1 MTTDERL
8 VSLQVSLEWLC
19 CLALHAYAHHDAP
32 PSSPQVTLEWLCRLQ
47 QQTGET
53 NLCLVGGVVQNSVL
67 NGRVARE
74 AGFEHVFIPPYPG
87 DEGIAAGCA
96 AYALHSLLPQLGVPA
111 PARRGIPWPAYMGRA
126 YSAAEVQAAMDEF
139 SPWIEEVTLAP
150 APRTAPDGDSV
161 DDETDETDEDF
172 VSAEDLEE
180 YRALE
185 AELEAELA
193 AQIKAEIE
201 AEIEAAR
208 ATSTAEPASGSRA
221 SPSSGA
227 RGGPRDGAWDAPSAT
242 VLQYTAEAL
251 ARGEIIGWVSGRA
264 EVGARALGHRSILA
278 NPAMAENHRKVNL
291 VKQREQWRPLAPSVL
306 VEEADSWFDGLPTL
320 ASPYMQITATVR
332 PEVREQVPAITHVDG
347 SARLQTVSEADAPI
361 YHALIAAFFALVGV
375 PMLMNT
381 SFNLARMPIV
391 ETPRDALSCFLEADE
406 ALSLLVLHGR
416 LIRRRPFPTG
426 ACVGLRRIASACVGL
441 RRIASVA

>member
-1 MTTDERL
+1 M
-8 VSLQVSLEWLC
+8 SL
-19 CLALHAYAHHDAP
+19 
-32 PSSPQVTLEWLCRLQ
+32 QVTLEWLCRLQ

-96 AYALHSLLPQLGVPA
+96 AYALHALLPQLGVPA
-111 PARRGIPWPAYMGRA
+111 PARRGSPWPACMGRA
-126 YSAAEVQAAMDEF
+126 YSVAEVQAAMDEF
-139 SPWIEEVTLAP
+139 SPWIEEVTLAM

-161 DDETDETDEDF
+161 DDETDEDF
-172 VSAEDLEE
+172 VSAEDLDE

-185 AELEAELA
+185 AELEADLA

-201 AEIEAAR
+201 AARPTGIAETAAG
-208 ATSTAEPASGSRA
+208 AGAG
-221 SPSSGA
+221 PSSAA
-227 RGGPRDGAWDAPSAT
+227 RGGDQDGAWDAPSAA

-251 ARGEIIGWVSGRA
+251 ARGEIIGWVNGRA

-278 NPAMAENHRKVNL
+278 NPAMAENHRKVNHI
-291 VKQREQWRPLAPSVL
+291 KQREQWRPLAPSVL
-306 VEEADSWFDGLPTL
+306 AEEADSWFDGLPTL

-347 SARLQTVSEADAPI
+347 SARLQTVGEADAPI

-391 ETPRDALSCFLEADE
+391 ESPRDALACFLEADE

-416 LIRRRPFPTG
+416 LVRRRPFPTG
-426 ACVGLRRIASACVGL
+426 ACV
-441 RRIASVA
+441 

>member
-1 MTTDERL
+1 M
-8 VSLQVSLEWLC
+8 SL
-19 CLALHAYAHHDAP
+19 
-32 PSSPQVTLEWLCRLQ
+32 QVTLEWLCRLQ

-96 AYALHSLLPQLGVPA
+96 AYALHAILPQLGVPA
-111 PARRGIPWPAYMGRA
+111 PARRGSPWPACMGRA

-139 SPWIEEVTLAP
+139 SPWIEEVTLAA
-150 APRTAPDGDSV
+150 APRTAPDGGSV
-161 DDETDETDEDF
+161 DDETDEDF

-193 AQIKAEIE
+193 AQIKAELE

-208 ATSTAEPASGSRA
+208 PTSTAETAAGA
-221 SPSSGA
+221 GAQDGAATGPSSAA
-227 RGGPRDGAWDAPSAT
+227 RGGARDGAWDAPSAA

-251 ARGEIIGWVSGRA
+251 ARGEIVGWVNGRA

-278 NPAMAENHRKVNL
+278 NPAMAENHRKVNHA
-291 VKQREQWRPLAPSVL
+291 KQREQWRPLAPSVL
-306 VEEADSWFDGLPTL
+306 AEEADSWFDGLPTL

-347 SARLQTVSEADAPI
+347 SARLQTVGEADAPI

-391 ETPRDALSCFLEADE
+391 ESPRDALACFLEADE

-426 ACVGLRRIASACVGL
+426 AHATDCH
-441 RRIASVA
+441 

>member
-1 MTTDERL
+1 M
-8 VSLQVSLEWLC
+8 
-19 CLALHAYAHHDAP
+19 
-32 PSSPQVTLEWLCRLQ
+32 TLEWLCRLQ

-96 AYALHSLLPQLGVPA
+96 AYALHALLPQLGVPA
-111 PARRGIPWPAYMGRA
+111 PARRGSPWPAYMGRA

-139 SPWIEEVTLAP
+139 SPWIEEVTLAM

-161 DDETDETDEDF
+161 DDETDEDF
-172 VSAEDLEE
+172 VSAEDLDE

-185 AELEAELA
+185 AELEADLA

-201 AEIEAAR
+201 AARPTGIAETAAG
-208 ATSTAEPASGSRA
+208 AGAG
-221 SPSSGA
+221 PSSAA
-227 RGGPRDGAWDAPSAT
+227 RGGDQDGAWDAPSAA

-251 ARGEIIGWVSGRA
+251 ARGEIIGWVNGRA

-278 NPAMAENHRKVNL
+278 NPAMAENHQKVNHI
-291 VKQREQWRPLAPSVL
+291 KQREQWRPLAPSVL
-306 VEEADSWFDGLPTL
+306 AEEADSWFDGLPTL

-347 SARLQTVSEADAPI
+347 SARLQTVGEADAPI

-391 ETPRDALSCFLEADE
+391 ESPRDALACFLEADE

-416 LIRRRPFPTG
+416 LVRRRPFPTG
-426 ACVGLRRIASACVGL
+426 ACV
-441 RRIASVA
+441 

>member
-1 MTTDERL
+1 M
-8 VSLQVSLEWLC
+8 SL
-19 CLALHAYAHHDAP
+19 
-32 PSSPQVTLEWLCRLQ
+32 QVTLEWLCRLQ

-96 AYALHSLLPQLGVPA
+96 AYALHAILPQLGVPA
-111 PARRGIPWPAYMGRA
+111 PARRGSPWPACMGRA

-139 SPWIEEVTLAP
+139 SPWIEEVTLAA
-150 APRTAPDGDSV
+150 APRTAPDGGSV
-161 DDETDETDEDF
+161 DDETDEDF

-193 AQIKAEIE
+193 AQIKAELE

-208 ATSTAEPASGSRA
+208 PTSTAETAAGA
-221 SPSSGA
+221 GAQDGAGAGPSSAA
-227 RGGPRDGAWDAPSAT
+227 RGGARDGAWDAPSAA

-251 ARGEIIGWVSGRA
+251 ARGEIVGWVNGRA

-278 NPAMAENHRKVNL
+278 NPAMAENHRKVNHA
-291 VKQREQWRPLAPSVL
+291 KQREQWRPLAPSVL
-306 VEEADSWFDGLPTL
+306 AEEADSWFDGLPTL

-347 SARLQTVSEADAPI
+347 SARLQTVGEADAPI

-391 ETPRDALSCFLEADE
+391 ESPRDALACFLEADE

-426 ACVGLRRIASACVGL
+426 AHATDCH
-441 RRIASVA
+441 

>member
-1 MTTDERL
+1 MQVLTT
-8 VSLQVSLEWLC
+8 
-19 CLALHAYAHHDAP
+19 AP
-32 PSSPQVTLEWLCRLQ
+32 RPSPQVTLEWLCRLQ

-96 AYALHSLLPQLGVPA
+96 AYALHALLPQLGVPA
-111 PARRGIPWPAYMGRA
+111 PARRGSPWPACMGRA

-139 SPWIEEVTLAP
+139 SPWIEEVTLAA

-161 DDETDETDEDF
+161 DDETDEDF

-193 AQIKAEIE
+193 AQIKAELEAEIKAE
-201 AEIEAAR
+201 LAAEIEAAR
-208 ATSTAEPASGSRA
+208 PTSTAETAAGA
-221 SPSSGA
+221 GAQDGAGAQYGAATGPSSAA
-227 RGGPRDGAWDAPSAT
+227 RGGARDGAWDAPSAA

-251 ARGEIIGWVSGRA
+251 ARGEIVGWVNGRA

-278 NPAMAENHRKVNL
+278 NPAMAENHRKVNH

-306 VEEADSWFDGLPTL
+306 AEEADSWFDGLPTL

-347 SARLQTVSEADAPI
+347 SARLQTVGEADAPI

-391 ETPRDALSCFLEADE
+391 ESPRDALACFLEADE
-406 ALSLLVLHGR
+406 ALSLLMLHGR

-426 ACVGLRRIASACVGL
+426 AHATDCH
-441 RRIASVA
+441 

>member
-1 MTTDERL
+1 M
-8 VSLQVSLEWLC
+8 SL
-19 CLALHAYAHHDAP
+19 
-32 PSSPQVTLEWLCRLQ
+32 QVTLEWLCRLQ

-96 AYALHSLLPQLGVPA
+96 AYALHALLPQLGVPA
-111 PARRGIPWPAYMGRA
+111 PARRGSPWPAYMGRA

-139 SPWIEEVTLAP
+139 SPWIEEVTLAM

-161 DDETDETDEDF
+161 DDETDEDF
-172 VSAEDLEE
+172 VSAEDLDE

-185 AELEAELA
+185 AELEADLA

-201 AEIEAAR
+201 AARPTGIAETAAG
-208 ATSTAEPASGSRA
+208 AGAG
-221 SPSSGA
+221 PSSAA
-227 RGGPRDGAWDAPSAT
+227 RGGDQDGAWDAPSAA

-251 ARGEIIGWVSGRA
+251 ARGEIIGWVNGRA

-278 NPAMAENHRKVNL
+278 NPAMAENHRKVNHI
-291 VKQREQWRPLAPSVL
+291 KQREQWRPLAPSVL
-306 VEEADSWFDGLPTL
+306 AEEADSWFDGLPTL

-332 PEVREQVPAITHVDG
+332 SEVREQVPAITHVDG
-347 SARLQTVSEADAPI
+347 SARLQTVGEADAPI

-391 ETPRDALSCFLEADE
+391 ESPRDALACFLEADE

-416 LIRRRPFPTG
+416 LVRRRPFPTG
-426 ACVGLRRIASACVGL
+426 ACV
-441 RRIASVA
+441 

>member
-1 MTTDERL
+1 M
-8 VSLQVSLEWLC
+8 SL
-19 CLALHAYAHHDAP
+19 
-32 PSSPQVTLEWLCRLQ
+32 QVTLEWLCRLQ

-96 AYALHSLLPQLGVPA
+96 AYALHALLPQLGVPA
-111 PARRGIPWPAYMGRA
+111 PARRGSPWPAYMGRA

-139 SPWIEEVTLAP
+139 SPWIEEVTLAM

-161 DDETDETDEDF
+161 DDETDEDF
-172 VSAEDLEE
+172 VSAEDLDE

-185 AELEAELA
+185 AELEADLA

-201 AEIEAAR
+201 AARPTGIAETAAG
-208 ATSTAEPASGSRA
+208 AGAG
-221 SPSSGA
+221 PSSAA
-227 RGGPRDGAWDAPSAT
+227 RGGDQDGAWDAPSAA

-251 ARGEIIGWVSGRA
+251 ARGEIIGWVNGRA

-278 NPAMAENHRKVNL
+278 NPAMAENHRKVNHI
-291 VKQREQWRPLAPSVL
+291 KQREQWRPLAPSVL
-306 VEEADSWFDGLPTL
+306 AEEADSWFDGLPTL

-347 SARLQTVSEADAPI
+347 SARLQTVGEADAPI

-391 ETPRDALSCFLEADE
+391 ESPRDALACFLEADE

-416 LIRRRPFPTG
+416 LVRRRPFPTG
-426 ACVGLRRIASACVGL
+426 ACV
-441 RRIASVA
+441 

>member
-1 MTTDERL
+1 MNL
-8 VSLQVSLEWLC
+8 
-19 CLALHAYAHHDAP
+19 
-32 PSSPQVTLEWLCRLQ
+32 QVTLEWLCRLQ

-96 AYALHSLLPQLGVPA
+96 AYALHALLPQLGVPA
-111 PARRGIPWPAYMGRA
+111 PARRGSPWPACMGRA

-139 SPWIEEVTLAP
+139 SPWIEEVTLAM

-161 DDETDETDEDF
+161 DDETDEDF
-172 VSAEDLEE
+172 VSAEDLDE

-185 AELEAELA
+185 AELEADLA

-201 AEIEAAR
+201 AARPTGIAETAAG
-208 ATSTAEPASGSRA
+208 AGAG
-221 SPSSGA
+221 PSSAA
-227 RGGPRDGAWDAPSAT
+227 RGGDQDGAWDAPSAA

-251 ARGEIIGWVSGRA
+251 ARGEIIGWVNGRA

-278 NPAMAENHRKVNL
+278 NPAMAENHRKVNHI
-291 VKQREQWRPLAPSVL
+291 KQREQWRPLAPSVL
-306 VEEADSWFDGLPTL
+306 AEEADSWFDGLPTL

-347 SARLQTVSEADAPI
+347 SARLQTVGEADAPI

-391 ETPRDALSCFLEADE
+391 ESPRDALACFLEADE

-416 LIRRRPFPTG
+416 LVRRRPFPTG
-426 ACVGLRRIASACVGL
+426 ACV
-441 RRIASVA
+441 

>member
-1 MTTDERL
+1 M
-8 VSLQVSLEWLC
+8 SL
-19 CLALHAYAHHDAP
+19 
-32 PSSPQVTLEWLCRLQ
+32 QVTLEWLCRLQ

-96 AYALHSLLPQLGVPA
+96 AYALHALLPQLGVPA
-111 PARRGIPWPAYMGRA
+111 PARRGSPWPACMGRA

-139 SPWIEEVTLAP
+139 SPWIEEVTLAM

-161 DDETDETDEDF
+161 DDETDEDF
-172 VSAEDLEE
+172 VSAEDLDE

-185 AELEAELA
+185 AELEADLA

-201 AEIEAAR
+201 AARPTGIAETAAG
-208 ATSTAEPASGSRA
+208 AGAG
-221 SPSSGA
+221 PSSAA
-227 RGGPRDGAWDAPSAT
+227 RGGDQDGAWDAPSAA

-251 ARGEIIGWVSGRA
+251 ARGEIIGWVNGRA

-278 NPAMAENHRKVNL
+278 NPAMAENHRKVNHI
-291 VKQREQWRPLAPSVL
+291 KQREQWRPLAPSVL
-306 VEEADSWFDGLPTL
+306 AEEADSWFDGLPTL

-347 SARLQTVSEADAPI
+347 SARLQTVGEADAPI

-391 ETPRDALSCFLEADE
+391 ESPRDALACFLEADE

-416 LIRRRPFPTG
+416 LVRRRPFPTG
-426 ACVGLRRIASACVGL
+426 ACV
-441 RRIASVA
+441 

>member
-1 MTTDERL
+1 M
-8 VSLQVSLEWLC
+8 SL
-19 CLALHAYAHHDAP
+19 
-32 PSSPQVTLEWLCRLQ
+32 QVTLEWLCRLQ

-67 NGRVARE
+67 DGRVARE

-96 AYALHSLLPQLGVPA
+96 AYALHALLPQLGVPA
-111 PARRGIPWPAYMGRA
+111 PARRGSPWPACMGRA

-139 SPWIEEVTLAP
+139 SPWIEEVTLAA
-150 APRTAPDGDSV
+150 APRTAPDGGSV
-161 DDETDETDEDF
+161 DDETDEDF

-193 AQIKAEIE
+193 AQIKAELE

-208 ATSTAEPASGSRA
+208 PTSTAETAAGA
-221 SPSSGA
+221 GAQDGVGAQDGAATGPSSAA
-227 RGGPRDGAWDAPSAT
+227 RGGARDGAWDAPSAA

-251 ARGEIIGWVSGRA
+251 ARGEIVGWVNGRA

-278 NPAMAENHRKVNL
+278 NPAMTENHRKVNH

-306 VEEADSWFDGLPTL
+306 AEEADSWFDGLPTL

-347 SARLQTVSEADAPI
+347 SARLQTVGEADAPI

-375 PMLMNT
+375 PMLLNT

-391 ETPRDALSCFLEADE
+391 ESPRDALACFLEADE

-426 ACVGLRRIASACVGL
+426 AHATDGFGWPPSASDGSMGACLGLLTLGLLRMASNGF
-441 RRIASVA
+441 

>member
-1 MTTDERL
+1 M
-8 VSLQVSLEWLC
+8 SL
-19 CLALHAYAHHDAP
+19 
-32 PSSPQVTLEWLCRLQ
+32 QVTLEWLCRLQ

-96 AYALHSLLPQLGVPA
+96 AYALHAILPQLGVPA
-111 PARRGIPWPAYMGRA
+111 PARRGSPWPACMGRA

-139 SPWIEEVTLAP
+139 SPWIEEVTLAA
-150 APRTAPDGDSV
+150 APRTAPDGGSV
-161 DDETDETDEDF
+161 DDETDEDF

-185 AELEAELA
+185 AELEGELA
-193 AQIKAEIE
+193 AQIKAELE
-201 AEIEAAR
+201 AELEAAR
-208 ATSTAEPASGSRA
+208 PTSTAETAAGA
-221 SPSSGA
+221 GAQDGAVAQYGAATGPSSAA
-227 RGGPRDGAWDAPSAT
+227 RGGARDGAWDAPSAA

-251 ARGEIIGWVSGRA
+251 ARGEIVGWVNGRA

-278 NPAMAENHRKVNL
+278 NPAMAENHRKVNH

-306 VEEADSWFDGLPTL
+306 AEEADSWFDGLPTL

-347 SARLQTVSEADAPI
+347 SARLQTVGEADAPI

-375 PMLMNT
+375 PMLLNT

-391 ETPRDALSCFLEADE
+391 ESPRDALACFLEADE

-426 ACVGLRRIASACVGL
+426 ACV
-441 RRIASVA
+441 